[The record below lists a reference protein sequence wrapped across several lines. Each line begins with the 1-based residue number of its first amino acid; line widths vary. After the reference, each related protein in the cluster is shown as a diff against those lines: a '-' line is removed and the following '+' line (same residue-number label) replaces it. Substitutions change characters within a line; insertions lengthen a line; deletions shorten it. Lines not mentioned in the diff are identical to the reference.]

1 MKDYYLSSIKAL
13 KLAGMSKSTQNA
25 YTRSVRKLVEF
36 YDKTPDQI
44 TEDELEA
51 YFLHRMNEDEWSP
64 NTMKICY
71 CGIEFFF
78 INVLK
83 QDWHIF
89 KINKAQSERRLPSV
103 LSRDEID
110 LIFIHVKTFLNY
122 TYLATVYSCGLR
134 LQEGL
139 FLQTLDIDAKRM
151 MIHIHRGKGAKDRYI
166 PLPAETLALL
176 RKYWVTHRHPKL
188 IFSALD
194 RGMQC
199 RTVADHPMAIDSVQG
214 AFRKAKYAAGI
225 QKKFVSIHTLRH
237 SFATHLLE
245 AGVNIRV
252 IQQYLG
258 HAQLETTMI
267 YLHLT
272 KVGSEDAYEIMNSVM
287 KGFKHDPDK

>member
-1 MKDYYLSSIKAL
+1 LSLSESSYHSDIMVL
-13 KLAGMSKSTQNA
+13 LSWST
-25 YTRSVRKLVEF
+25 L
-36 YDKTPDQI
+36 I
-44 TEDELEA
+44 ELCD
-51 YFLHRMNEDEWSP
+51 FLHRMNVDEWSP

-71 CGIEFFF
+71 CGIKFFF

-89 KINKAQSERRLPSV
+89 KIIKAQFEKRLPSV

-110 LIFIHVKTFLNY
+110 LIFSHVKTFHNY

-139 FLQTLDIDAKRM
+139 FLQTSDIDAKRM
-151 MIHIHRGKGAKDRYI
+151 MIHIHRGKGAKDRYL
-166 PLPAETLALL
+166 PLPVETLALL
-176 RKYWVTHRHPKL
+176 RKYWVTHRHSKL
-188 IFSALD
+188 IFPALG

-199 RTVADHPMAIDSVQG
+199 RTVADHPMAGDSVRG

-225 QKKFVSIHTLRH
+225 RKKFVSIHTLRH

-272 KVGSEDAYEIMNSVM
+272 KVGSEDAYEIMNQIM